1 MSNNSGANWSAYHVI
16 VYARTDNRTIDRVPH
31 DYQVLLPPSP
41 PTTPPTNTL
50 PVGGCAPPSH
60 PRGLR
65 RVCAVPHDYQRI
77 VPDLRGDQIAFP
89 SDQVVAPLPP
99 SGCLLTSQPL

>member
-1 MSNNSGANWSAYHVI
+1 VSNNSGANWSAYHVI

-31 DYQVLLPPSP
+31 DYQ
-41 PTTPPTNTL
+41 
-50 PVGGCAPPSH
+50 
-60 PRGLR
+60 
-65 RVCAVPHDYQRI
+65 RI

-99 SGCLLTSQPL
+99 TLPPATA

>member
-1 MSNNSGANWSAYHVI
+1 MAPSHSGVSPSNPLPSQAGAYVSNNSGANWSAYHVI

-31 DYQVLLPPSP
+31 DYQ
-41 PTTPPTNTL
+41 
-50 PVGGCAPPSH
+50 
-60 PRGLR
+60 
-65 RVCAVPHDYQRI
+65 RI

-99 SGCLLTSQPL
+99 TLPPATA